1 MKKGNSENQKNSF
14 KRKNKSKPKYD
25 TRINLL
31 KQRTIQKR
39 RVEFASRIH
48 KQKTGIG
55 ETETVQPTFHK
66 PRGLPN
72 VLFVS
77 NKPFEPSAKLVKEVP
92 VEKISPINS
101 QSFRRYENSM
111 DKKSDNPQPTSGLY
125 SLNNPKEVWFDD
137 VPQALITS
145 SIQDQSATT
154 KSLVKLTS
162 FAGPTRRIAMDC
174 EFVGV
179 GFEGK
184 DDALARVSIVNQFG
198 HTLLDTFVRP
208 EERVVDYRTKFSG
221 IRPRDLRKNGPARSF
236 ADVHKEVAELIKN
249 KILVGHSILKDLKVL
264 RLSHPRRFIRDTSRY
279 RPFRELF
286 SGRIPSLKALTQKV
300 LGVNVQIG
308 EHDSVEDARATMR
321 LYTSVK
327 RVWES
332 SKKHRLKT
340 SKQIKNVNL
349 EEKGVLN
356 IKDEYESGLQ
366 ESTSYNIPH
375 SRCTG
380 TTGTTTNSS
389 IPTTNVNCSVQKS
402 KRWDSQRHRRCSK
415 NRMKFLKKRRKQ
427 HK

>member
-1 MKKGNSENQKNSF
+1 MHNNVRMQKGNNEKKKVSF
-14 KRKNKSKPKYD
+14 KRKNKFKPKYD
-25 TRINLL
+25 SRIHLL
-31 KQRTIQKR
+31 KQRTIQKQR
-39 RVEFASRIH
+39 AEFASRIH

-55 ETETVQPTFHK
+55 RTETIQPTFNK

-72 VLFVS
+72 VLSVS
-77 NKPFEPSAKLVKEVP
+77 SKPFESSAKLVKDVP
-92 VEKISPINS
+92 DEKISSMKS
-101 QSFRRYENSM
+101 QSIRRNKNNM
-111 DKKSDNPQPTSGLY
+111 DKKKSNDPQPISGLY
-125 SLNNPKEVWFDD
+125 SLNNTKEVWFDD
-137 VPQALITS
+137 VPQALIAS
-145 SIQDQSATT
+145 STQDQSATT
-154 KSLVKLTS
+154 KSLVKLAS

-208 EERVVDYRTKFSG
+208 EERVVDYRTRFSG

-236 ADVHKEVAELIKN
+236 TDVHKEVAELIKN

-264 RLSHPRRFIRDTSRY
+264 RLSHPRRLIRDTSRY
-279 RPFRELF
+279 RPFRDLF

-332 SKKHRLKT
+332 SKKHRVKT
-340 SKQIKNVNL
+340 SKQIKNINL

-356 IKDEYESGLQ
+356 IKDEYE
-366 ESTSYNIPH
+366 NPM
-375 SRCTG
+375 SR
-380 TTGTTTNSS
+380 
-389 IPTTNVNCSVQKS
+389 V
-402 KRWDSQRHRRCSK
+402 H
-415 NRMKFLKKRRKQ
+415 
-427 HK
+427 